1 MISYWLDVILCSLVV
16 IAKVVQAI
24 GVALLVQ
31 FIFYKVFKI
40 NLYKSFWKFLDRLDK
55 RINEIFWER
64 RVKDMF
70 ILRKDYDELN
80 ARVVELARQ
89 KRDLIKEKDVTA
101 HNNTVLLEKNRELT
115 KLVSAVIELSTS
127 NDYDRPD
134 VILAKIKEL
143 VRPLNQN

>member
-1 MISYWLDVILCSLVV
+1 
-16 IAKVVQAI
+16 
-24 GVALLVQ
+24 
-31 FIFYKVFKI
+31 
-40 NLYKSFWKFLDRLDK
+40 
-55 RINEIFWER
+55 
-64 RVKDMF
+64 MF

-89 KRDLIKEKDVTA
+89 GRDLKKEKDVTV
-101 HNNTVLLEKNRELT
+101 HNNTVLLEKNRQLT
-115 KLVSAVIELSTS
+115 KLVSAVIELATS

>member
-1 MISYWLDVILCSLVV
+1 
-16 IAKVVQAI
+16 
-24 GVALLVQ
+24 
-31 FIFYKVFKI
+31 
-40 NLYKSFWKFLDRLDK
+40 
-55 RINEIFWER
+55 
-64 RVKDMF
+64 MF

-134 VILAKIKEL
+134 IYLSKLKEL
-143 VRPLNQN
+143 VHDYQSQN

>member
-1 MISYWLDVILCSLVV
+1 MILDLILTLSIIFIEIIGAMAIALVI
-16 IAKVVQAI
+16 Q
-24 GVALLVQ
+24 G
-31 FIFYKVFKI
+31 IFYKVFKI
-40 NLYKSFWKFLDRLDK
+40 NLYKSFCKFSDRLDK

-134 VILAKIKEL
+134 VILAKIKEICKEIK
-143 VRPLNQN
+143 